1 MALDP
6 PTRLDP
12 HQNIVEVGWGAAKI
26 AALVLSIDYAG
37 GDAFSDTPLLSGL
50 PFGTDFNLLAQ
61 IGFPGATPIV
71 NPFSSAMLAQ
81 EYMWSRPP
89 WSDQHSESHTY
100 EATVVDEAIW
110 NGWAYGG
117 GSPLGGVRV
126 PYHDGVPDQDVLQQA
141 IDGWVEGYGI
151 PADQIYWIIWEVTAS
166 HTELQTINQFF
177 YSAHAIVFFNLGRI
191 KELISPSRSL
201 TFAIA
206 TAGASSSTYYRWAL
220 DFGTYKGTRDF
231 PSDAQCNPS
240 WAGMPVAAAGTASP
254 NVPESVMPACTSSFA
269 IDLGTLEVTAER
281 LP

>member
-1 MALDP
+1 MAIDP
-6 PTRLDP
+6 PWRLDP
-12 HQNIVEVGWGAAKI
+12 HQNIVGVGWGGAI
-26 AALVLSIDYAG
+26 ATLVLSIDYAG
-37 GDAFSDTPLLSGL
+37 PNEFGDTPALSGL
-50 PFGTDFNLLAQ
+50 PFGTTFNLLTR
-61 IGFPGATPIV
+61 IGAPGITPIT
-71 NPFSSAMLAQ
+71 NPITGAMLAH

-89 WSDQHSESHTY
+89 WSDQHSESTTY

-166 HTELQTINQFF
+166 HTELQTISSYYF
-177 YSAHAIVFFNLGRI
+177 SARAIVFFNLGKI
-191 KELISPSRSL
+191 KELLSPSRRL
-201 TFAIA
+201 TFQIA
-206 TAGASSSTYYRWAL
+206 TGGSSSTTYYGWSIGV
-220 DFGTYKGTRDF
+220 GTWKGKRDF

-254 NVPESVMPACTSSFA
+254 NVPESAMPACTSSFA
-269 IDLGTLEVTAER
+269 VDLDTLEVAAER

>member
-6 PTRLDP
+6 PWRLDL

-26 AALVLSIDYAG
+26 AALVLSIDYTG
-37 GDAFSDTPLLSGL
+37 GDAFGDTPLLSGL
-50 PFGTDFNLLAQ
+50 PFGTGFNLLAQ
-61 IGFPGATPIV
+61 IGAPGDTPIV
-71 NPFSSAMLAQ
+71 NPFSSAMLAH
-81 EYMWSRPP
+81 EYLWSRPP
-89 WSDQHSESHTY
+89 WSDQRSESHTY

-117 GSPLGGVRV
+117 GAPLGGVRV
-126 PYHDGVPDQDVLQQA
+126 PYHNGVPDQDVLQQA

-166 HTELQTINQFF
+166 HIELQTINQFF
-177 YSAHAIVFFNLGRI
+177 YSAHAIVFFNLSRI

-220 DFGTYKGTRDF
+220 DVGTYKGTRDF
-231 PSDAQCNPS
+231 PSDAQCNPT
-240 WAGMPVAAAGTASP
+240 WTGMPVGAAGTASP
-254 NVPESVMPACTSSFA
+254 NVPETAMPACTSSFA
-269 IDLGTLEVTAER
+269 IDLDTLEVAAER

>member
-1 MALDP
+1 MAPDP
-6 PTRLDP
+6 PWRLDP
-12 HQNIVEVGWGAAKI
+12 HQNIVGVGWGGAI
-26 AALVLSIDYAG
+26 ATLILSIDYAG
-37 GDAFSDTPLLSGL
+37 PNEFSDTPALSGL
-50 PFGTDFNLLAQ
+50 PFGTTFNLLTR
-61 IGFPGATPIV
+61 IGAPGITPITE
-71 NPFSSAMLAQ
+71 PITGAMLAH
-81 EYMWSRPP
+81 EYMWSRAP

-177 YSAHAIVFFNLGRI
+177 YSARAIVFFNLGKI
-191 KELISPSRSL
+191 KELLSPSRRL
-201 TFAIA
+201 TFQIA
-206 TAGASSSTYYRWAL
+206 TGGSPSTTYYGWSIGV
-220 DFGTYKGTRDF
+220 GTWKGKRDF
-231 PSDAQCNPS
+231 PSDVQCNPT
-240 WAGMPVAAAGTASP
+240 WTGVPVGAAGTESP
-254 NVPESVMPACTSSFA
+254 NVPETAMPACTSSFA
-269 IDLGTLEVTAER
+269 IDLDSLEVAAER